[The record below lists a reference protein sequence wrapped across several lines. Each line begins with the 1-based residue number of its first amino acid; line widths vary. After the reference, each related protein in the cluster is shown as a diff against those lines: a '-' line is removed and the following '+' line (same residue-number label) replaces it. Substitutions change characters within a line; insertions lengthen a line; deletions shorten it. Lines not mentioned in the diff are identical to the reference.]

1 MSLTVA
7 AVMTREVYAVAPDTS
22 IETAARL
29 LATRHI
35 SGAPVVNTAGCP
47 VGVISVADLID
58 PDRPRTDS
66 EGYPLFYRLTDGTPD
81 EIGDGGS
88 HADGQVSDVMSPFV
102 LSVNAGCSL
111 VDAARLMIAESVHR
125 LLVMDG
131 RRLVGIVSAIDLLR
145 GFARGQ
151 G

>member
-35 SGAPVVNTAGCP
+35 SGAPVVNGSGCP

-58 PDRPRTDS
+58 PDRPRTDR

-81 EIGDGGS
+81 EIGDGGA

-111 VDAARLMIAESVHR
+111 VEAARLMIAEQVHR
-125 LLVMDG
+125 LLVMEG

-145 GFARGQ
+145 GFARGD